1 MSGTKCFLTCSWRF
15 LRYNR
20 IRTIQIQIG
29 KKNWDLE
36 TYRKNYKSKGSF
48 MTLIGSEL
56 ERTFAIL
63 RAEKEME

>member
-1 MSGTKCFLTCSWRF
+1 VEKN
-15 LRYNR
+15 NR
-20 IRTIQIQIG
+20 
-29 KKNWDLE
+29 DLE
-36 TYRKNYKSKGSF
+36 TYRKSYRSKGSF